1 MFHEKSENMKF
12 TADVIISLKKG
23 VIDPEGEATK
33 KALNLL
39 GFRNVNRVES
49 MKIFRIELSAK
60 TKEDA
65 EDMLRDMCDRL
76 LANPVIQDY
85 SIRWVE

>member
-1 MFHEKSENMKF
+1 MKF

-39 GFRNVNRVES
+39 GFRNVSRVES

-65 EDMLRDMCDRL
+65 EDMLKEMCDRL

>member
-1 MFHEKSENMKF
+1 MKF